1 MFKMDNETSSTRA
14 GPMVA
19 GSPLWVL
26 MCKRVA
32 DDLELPSTKLVLL
45 PGLATAGHHLKHI
58 ALAQINGH
66 NL

>member
-1 MFKMDNETSSTRA
+1 MNNETSSTRA
-14 GPMVA
+14 GTTMA

-26 MCKRVA
+26 MYDRLA
-32 DDLELPSTKLVLL
+32 DDLELLTTKLVLL
-45 PGLATAGHHLKHI
+45 PSLATGNPHLKHI